1 MIDLVL
7 DVVFALRGGLP
18 PGVAALFRFVSFA
31 TLFFR
36 FLPSFFF
43 FFCPLGRTK
52 RRRFNL
58 KSPLG
63 KVFADASVEA
73 LPLRQLRN
81 TNKKKQ

>member
-18 PGVAALFRFVSFA
+18 PGVAALFRFESFA
-31 TLFFR
+31 TSLFFR

-43 FFCPLGRTK
+43 CPLGGTK
-52 RRRFNL
+52 RRRFNR